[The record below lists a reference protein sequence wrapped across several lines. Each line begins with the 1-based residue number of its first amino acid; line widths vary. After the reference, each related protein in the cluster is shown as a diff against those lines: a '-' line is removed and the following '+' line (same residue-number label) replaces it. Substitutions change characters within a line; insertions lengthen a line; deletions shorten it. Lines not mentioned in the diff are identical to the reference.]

1 MIEINSAQNANLIL
15 ANWLYGVQDFKTQ
28 NNNVFSE
35 IATTSALGIPLMIG
49 FPAAIKYGSKPFQ
62 VYKEMKNTPNTNYFQ
77 AWKNLNNKTAY
88 LKDDKSIFQTLKNKN
103 QYTNLINYEKELPK
117 YDPNTDVTKLSQKQR
132 LKFENSKI
140 KSNFYDEAKRLIQE
154 AKDKKMTGA
163 VLKEQLRKIREAIRR
178 GDLKLNEAIQNGT
191 IKNISKGEKAA
202 HWLKSKTG
210 VYKVKNKVLQS
221 SKKAT
226 ALKLAKK
233 GVKGTWIMAAVEG
246 ITEIPEIIKA
256 YKIDEKERQ
265 EGYSNNRG
273 NKQLAK
279 SSVKVGASVLGY
291 AAGAAAAGAV
301 AGTIVPGI
309 GNVAGA
315 VIGFVGGLIGG
326 AIATWGA
333 GKIMDSALN
342 EKDSLNKTEAQLYAE
357 EKNKEKS
364 KAAEKLAEKADSTK
378 EAQKGLLLASAQKV
392 QEEGGF
398 DDETTL
404 NAFKELVAQRENSI
418 EENKTTN
425 QTQSLINEYDNSSTQ
440 YAQAETSEYAPII
453 NQLESIANMNY
464 A

>member
-1 MIEINSAQNANLIL
+1 MTEINSAQNANLIL
-15 ANWLYGVQDFKTQ
+15 ANWLYGVQDHKTQ

-88 LKDDKSIFQTLKNKN
+88 LKDDKSIFQTYKNKH
-103 QYTNLINYEKELPK
+103 QYGNLINYSKELPTF
-117 YDPNTDVTKLSQKQR
+117 DPNTDVTKLSQKKL

-140 KSNFYDEAKRLIQE
+140 KSSYYEEAKRLIQE

-163 VLKEQLRKIREAIRR
+163 ALKAQLKKIREAIRR

-191 IKNISKGEKAA
+191 IKNISKGAKAA

-210 VYKVKNKVLQS
+210 VYKVENKILQT
-221 SKKAT
+221 SKGGT

-233 GVKGTWIMAAVEG
+233 GIKGSWIMAAVEG
-246 ITEIPEIIKA
+246 VTEIPEIIKA
-256 YKIDEKERQ
+256 YKIDEQERQ
-265 EGYSNNRG
+265 EGYSHNRG
-273 NKQLAK
+273 NKQVAK
-279 SSVKVGASVLGY
+279 SATKVGASVLGY
-291 AAGAAAAGAV
+291 AAGAAAAGAA
-301 AGTIVPGI
+301 AGTIFPGI

-326 AIATWGA
+326 AIASWGA
-333 GKIMDSALN
+333 GKVMDAALN

-357 EKNKEKS
+357 EQNIQKK
-364 KAAEKLAEKADSTK
+364 KAAKELAEKAEESSDVK
-378 EAQKGLLLASAQKV
+378 DELLLASIQKAKD
-392 QEEGGF
+392 ENGF
-398 DDETTL
+398 DDNETL
-404 NAFKELVAQRENSI
+404 EAFKELVAEREKST
-418 EENKTTN
+418 EETENTN
-425 QTQSLINEYDNSSTQ
+425 LTKSSINEYNNFQTQ
-440 YAQAETSEYAPII
+440 YAQAKSSEYDTLI
-453 NQLESIANMNY
+453 NQLQCVANMNC